1 MSEELKNAIVL
12 IIAVS
17 LALNF
22 IAPTLVGNSSY
33 SDTRYHAY
41 KPASRDTI
49 DTSYSGHLGQTPIS
63 YDNPFP
69 GLFPDSY
76 KDDRVDLY
84 QPTPEFTESCSLCTC
99 LTSQYTERPLKQ
111 LKYYTG
117 ETSEANCKL
126 TCQDNGFNFIAFS
139 REEEVACDYISTR

>member
-22 IAPTLVGNSSY
+22 IAPSLIGNSAY
-33 SDTRYHAY
+33 SQSSQYHAY
-41 KPASRDTI
+41 KPASRDII
-49 DTSYSGHLGQTPIS
+49 DTSYSGHLGQTPTA

-84 QPTPEFTESCSLCTC
+84 QPVPQFETCGLCTC
-99 LTSQYTERPLKQ
+99 FTGRFSERPISPINQ
-111 LKYYTG
+111 YTG
-117 ETSEANCKL
+117 ELSEASCKL
-126 TCQDNGFNFIAFS
+126 TCQKSSSDFIAFS
-139 REEEVACDYISTR
+139 SEEIVACDYASTR

>member
-22 IAPTLVGNSSY
+22 IAPTLVGNSSF

-41 KPASRDTI
+41 KPASRDII
-49 DTSYSGHLGQTPIS
+49 DTSYSGHLGQTPLS

-84 QPTPEFTESCSLCTC
+84 QPTNQQFQSCGLCTC
-99 LTSQYTERPLKQ
+99 LTGQYSERPFKQ
-111 LKYYTG
+111 LQYYSG
-117 ETSEANCKL
+117 EFSEVNCKL
-126 TCQDNGFNFIAFS
+126 TCQNNGFSFIAFS
-139 REEEVACDYISTR
+139 EDEKVACDYILTR